1 MERRNTA
8 RQRLQAKD
16 YRFAKLYA
24 RMLLNGKVDF
34 EQLGKVYRPDDQ
46 IPAAK
51 AKRVLRSKTIQN
63 MVTEEIIKLYESNGI
78 TIDSVVKEEVNIL
91 NAAKEA
97 NNLRIQLDVV
107 NNWRDSLDLKPA
119 KQVNN
124 TVTTT
129 DYIRLIDKNSNKQI
143 EAKQTKQL
151 TSNNSESD
159 NEEKS

>member
-78 TIDSVVKEEVNIL
+78 TVDSVVKEEKNIL
-91 NAAKEA
+91 NSAKEA

-107 NNWRDSLDLKPA
+107 NNWRDSLDIKPA
-119 KQVNN
+119 KQQQI
-124 TVTTT
+124 TTT
-129 DYIRLIDKNSNKQI
+129 TVDYVKLLDKKDNRQI
-143 EAKQTKQL
+143 EASRTV
-151 TSNNSESD
+151 TNNDDVPQSR
-159 NEEKS
+159 